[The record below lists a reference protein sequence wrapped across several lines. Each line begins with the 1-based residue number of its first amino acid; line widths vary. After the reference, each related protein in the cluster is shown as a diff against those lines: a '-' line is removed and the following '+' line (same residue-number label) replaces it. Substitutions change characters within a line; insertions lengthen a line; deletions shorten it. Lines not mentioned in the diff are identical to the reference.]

1 MKHEQLTLPIG
12 FTVRD
17 TDGGHYV
24 VEALLGQGQSSAVYL
39 VTQKFGS
46 HLPFALKESFTP
58 TQQERERF
66 VLEGRLLQSLHH
78 PALPR
83 VYRIFEHDSLKRS
96 YLLMDYIPGRNLDI
110 LRQEQ
115 ADSHFSLPL
124 VLLLVAPVVNAVI
137 YLHQQTP
144 PILHRD
150 IKPANIVVPSNA
162 QSAVLVDFGTAKPF
176 VAGTATM
183 VFAGTSN
190 YAAPEQYTGGTTPRT
205 DVYGLAATLYTLLTG
220 RVPPSALSR
229 LVSRTSDPLPP
240 AHQLVSTVPVGVSQA
255 LQRALS
261 LNSEARFA
269 TVEALW
275 QDITTDA
282 VLAAESLPS
291 VLLSPSISTDNRQV
305 QEPAITPSASS
316 PSQTQRRRR
325 LRLLL
330 LLVLALVFLL
340 LVVIIALKTGIL
352 MLLIKLLLLAR
363 L

>member
-1 MKHEQLTLPIG
+1 MG

-17 TDGGHYV
+17 AEGGHYV
-24 VEALLGQGQSSAVYL
+24 VEALLGQGQSGAVYL

-46 HLPFALKESFTP
+46 HLQFALKESFTP
-58 TQQERERF
+58 TEQERERF

-110 LRQEQ
+110 LREEQ
-115 ADSHFSLPL
+115 VDSHFSLPL
-124 VLLLVAPVVNAVI
+124 VLMLLAPVVNAVI
-137 YLHQQTP
+137 YLHHQTP

-150 IKPANIVVPSNA
+150 IKPANIVVPFNA

-176 VAGTATM
+176 VAGTATIL
-183 VFAGTSN
+183 FAGTSN
-190 YAAPEQYTGGTTPRT
+190 YAAPEQYTGGTTPQT

-229 LVSRTSDPLPP
+229 LVSRTRDPLPP
-240 AHQLVSTVPVGVSQA
+240 AHQLVSTVPVGVSEA

-261 LNSEARFA
+261 LNSDARFA

-275 QDITTDA
+275 KEMTTDA
-282 VLAAESLPS
+282 ALAAESLPS
-291 VLLSPSISTDNRQV
+291 VLLSPSISTDNEQRQEV
-305 QEPAITPSASS
+305 PTTSSASS
-316 PSQTQRRRR
+316 PSWMRRKRR
-325 LRLLL
+325 DLLL
-330 LLVLALVFLL
+330 LLVLVLVLL
-340 LVVIIALKTGIL
+340 LLGVIVVIALKTG
-352 MLLIKLLLLAR
+352 MPTLLIKLL
-363 L
+363 